1 MDTVCDFEIFQNRI
15 EPVKSMDFD
24 DHYWW
29 NATITDPNL
38 HLQSSSLR
46 LPRSTTI
53 DTASLSFGNVV
64 RGNQNFWQRG
74 FLENEHCPCPPSI
87 VYIYIYLFIYI
98 YIYCMGV
105 YGILTY
111 IGAMKRM
118 DHTHTHTPEIFW
130 ANCSRRQT
138 WNNNSVF
145 GEKSWN
151 LQWHCGELSHE
162 MVGLSHVILW
172 ISVVKQ
178 Y

>member
-38 HLQSSSLR
+38 HLRSSSLR

-87 VYIYIYLFIYI
+87 VYIYIFIYLYI
-98 YIYCMGV
+98 YIVWVCMV
-105 YGILTY
+105 YLPTLGPWKEWT
-111 IGAMKRM
+111 
-118 DHTHTHTPEIFW
+118 THTHQKFSEQIVVADKPEITILFLVK
-130 ANCSRRQT
+130 N
-138 WNNNSVF
+138 
-145 GEKSWN
+145 
-151 LQWHCGELSHE
+151 HE
-162 MVGLSHVILW
+162 IYSDI
-172 ISVVKQ
+172 VVSSPMKWLG
-178 Y
+178 

>member
-64 RGNQNFWQRG
+64 RGNQNFLQRG

-87 VYIYIYLFIYI
+87 VYIYILYGCVWYTYLHW
-98 YIYCMGV
+98 GHEKN
-105 YGILTY
+105 GP
-111 IGAMKRM
+111 
-118 DHTHTHTPEIFW
+118 HTHTPAIFW

-138 WNNNSVF
+138 WNKILFSFLWKIMKFTVTF
-145 GEKSWN
+145 
-151 LQWHCGELSHE
+151 SHE
-162 MVGLSHVILW
+162 MVGLSHVLW

>member
-64 RGNQNFWQRG
+64 RGNQNFLQRG

-87 VYIYIYLFIYI
+87 VYIYTVWMCMVYLPTL
-98 YIYCMGV
+98 GPWKEW
-105 YGILTY
+105 T
-111 IGAMKRM
+111 
-118 DHTHTHTPEIFW
+118 THTHQQFSEQIVVADKPEIKSCFLF
-130 ANCSRRQT
+130 C
-138 WNNNSVF
+138 
-145 GEKSWN
+145 EKSWN
-151 LQWHCGELSHE
+151 LQWHSPMKWLG
-162 MVGLSHVILW
+162 
-172 ISVVKQ
+172 
-178 Y
+178 